1 MSVVERAQRVEPCAE
16 VRRGTPFPFTR
27 IRRAL
32 AAADLLAAT
41 GGIIVVHAAGGAPLL
56 SLPELAI
63 PGIVLLAKL
72 LGRYDHDDV
81 SIRRS
86 TLDEI
91 PSLLSLA
98 AVWVVLWSMFQLV
111 VHRSITAGAGSAVM
125 WLSTTALLITLRAAA
140 RRVMRTVLPR
150 ERVLIVGNAEP
161 RVRLA
166 NCLATD
172 PSARLDV
179 VGFLPLEDERRG
191 PDSAWRGPERRRHD
205 QHLADLPRLVD
216 ELGVERVL
224 LVPTTADSETMF
236 DAVRVSLRLGINV
249 SVVPRLLEVVGSSVD
264 FDPVGGV
271 MVLGLRRPGLTFSS
285 RFVKRAMDIAGAA
298 VGLLVL
304 APLFALAAVAIRL
317 DSDGPV
323 FFRQLRIGRDGKPFE
338 MLKFRSMVD
347 GADRQR
353 EALAHLNETDGVFKV
368 RDDPRITRV
377 GRLLRRASVDELPQL
392 INVLRGDMSLVG
404 PRPLVVDEDLL
415 IEGHHRERLSLAPGM
430 TGPWQV
436 LGPVRPPLTEM
447 VKTDYLYAMNWSLWA
462 DLKILLRTLGHV
474 VRARG
479 L

>member
-1 MSVVERAQRVEPCAE
+1 
-16 VRRGTPFPFTR
+16 
-27 IRRAL
+27 
-32 AAADLLAAT
+32 
-41 GGIIVVHAAGGAPLL
+41 
-56 SLPELAI
+56 
-63 PGIVLLAKL
+63 
-72 LGRYDHDDV
+72 
-81 SIRRS
+81 
-86 TLDEI
+86 
-91 PSLLSLA
+91 
-98 AVWVVLWSMFQLV
+98 
-111 VHRSITAGAGSAVM
+111 
-125 WLSTTALLITLRAAA
+125 
-140 RRVMRTVLPR
+140 
-150 ERVLIVGNAEP
+150 
-161 RVRLA
+161 
-166 NCLATD
+166 
-172 PSARLDV
+172 
-179 VGFLPLEDERRG
+179 
-191 PDSAWRGPERRRHD
+191 
-205 QHLADLPRLVD
+205 
-216 ELGVERVL
+216 
-224 LVPTTADSETMF
+224 
-236 DAVRVSLRLGINV
+236 
-249 SVVPRLLEVVGSSVD
+249 
-264 FDPVGGV
+264 
-271 MVLGLRRPGLTFSS
+271 
-285 RFVKRAMDIAGAA
+285 MDIAGAA

-474 VRARG
+474 VSARG